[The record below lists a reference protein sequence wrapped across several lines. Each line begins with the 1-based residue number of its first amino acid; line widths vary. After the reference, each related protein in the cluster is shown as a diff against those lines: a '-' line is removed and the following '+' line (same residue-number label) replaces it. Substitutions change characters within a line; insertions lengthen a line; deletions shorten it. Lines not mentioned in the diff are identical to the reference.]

1 MVGVSRMPDGRFE
14 GQVALV
20 TGASRGI
27 GEATARRFA
36 AAGARVVL
44 AARTQSDLTRVAGDI
59 VAAGGEALVVET
71 DVTDAA
77 SVGRMFERI
86 REAYGRLDVAFNNA
100 GGGHQPKPLAE
111 LSEADFE
118 AALSGNLRSTF
129 LCLRLELAAMVT
141 GGGGAIVNM
150 SSTAGIGTAPGM
162 AGYNAAKAGVI
173 ALTRTAA
180 LEYGPAGI
188 RVNAVAPGPI
198 RTHRLEN
205 LPEDVRAR
213 IAAQIPLRRLGEPAD
228 VAGAVLWLCSAE
240 AGYVNGTTLPVEGG
254 KLIGNA

>member
-1 MVGVSRMPDGRFE
+1 MPDRRFE
-14 GQVALV
+14 GKVALV

-27 GEATARRFA
+27 GEETARRFA

-44 AARTQSDLTRVAGDI
+44 AARTSSDLSRVAGEI
-59 VAAGGEALVVET
+59 VAGGGEALAVET

-77 SVGRMFERI
+77 SVTRLFERTLA
-86 REAYGRLDVAFNNA
+86 AYGRLDVAFNDA

-111 LSEADFE
+111 LSDDDFE
-118 AALSGNLRSTF
+118 AAISGNLRSTF
-129 LCLRLELAAMVT
+129 LCLRLELAAMAR
-141 GGGGAIVNM
+141 GGGGSIVNM

-198 RTHRLEN
+198 RTHRLQA
-205 LPEDVRAR
+205 LPEDVRAG
-213 IAAQIPLRRLGEPAD
+213 IVAHIPMRRLGEPAD
-228 VAGAVLWLCSAE
+228 VADAVLWLSSAE
-240 AGYVNGTTLPVEGG
+240 AGYVNGATLPIEGG
-254 KLIGNA
+254 KLLGNA

>member
-1 MVGVSRMPDGRFE
+1 MADRRFE
-14 GQVALV
+14 GKVALV

-27 GEATARRFA
+27 GEETARRFA

-44 AARTQSDLTRVAGDI
+44 AARTESDLTRVAGDI
-59 VAAGGEALVVET
+59 VAAGGEALAVET
-71 DVTDAA
+71 DVTNAA
-77 SVGRMFERI
+77 SIGRLFERTLQ
-86 REAYGRLDVAFNNA
+86 AYGRLDVAFNNA
-100 GGGHQPKPLAE
+100 GGGHNPKPLAD
-111 LSEADFE
+111 LSEDDFE

-129 LCLRLELAAMVT
+129 LCLRLELAAMVR
-141 GGGGAIVNM
+141 GGGGSIVNM

-180 LEYGPAGI
+180 LEYGPSGI

-198 RTHRLEN
+198 RTHRLQA
-205 LPEDVRAR
+205 LPEDVRAG
-213 IAAQIPLRRLGEPAD
+213 IAAHIPLRRVGEPAD
-228 VAGAVLWLCSAE
+228 VADAVLWLSSTE
-240 AGYVNGTTLPVEGG
+240 AGYVNGATLPIEGG

>member
-1 MVGVSRMPDGRFE
+1 MPDRRFD
-14 GQVALV
+14 GKVALV

-27 GEATARRFA
+27 GEETARRFA

-44 AARTQSDLTRVAGDI
+44 AARTQNDLTRIAGDI
-59 VAAGGEALVVET
+59 VAAGGDALAVET
-71 DVTDAA
+71 DVTNA
-77 SVGRMFERI
+77 SSIGRLFEQTL
-86 REAYGRLDVAFNNA
+86 EAYGRLDVAFNNA
-100 GGGHQPKPLAE
+100 GGGHYPKPLAD

-129 LCLRLELAAMVT
+129 LCLRLELAAMLR
-141 GGGGAIVNM
+141 GGGGSIVNM

-180 LEYGPAGI
+180 LEYGPSGI

-198 RTHRLEN
+198 RTHRLQA
-205 LPEDVRAR
+205 LPEDVRTG

-228 VAGAVLWLCSAE
+228 VADAVLWLSSGE
-240 AGYVNGTTLPVEGG
+240 AGYVNGTTLPIEGG
-254 KLIGNA
+254 KLIG

>member
-1 MVGVSRMPDGRFE
+1 MPDRRFE
-14 GQVALV
+14 GTVALV

-27 GEATARRFA
+27 GEETARRFA

-44 AARTQSDLTRVAGDI
+44 AARTWNDLSRVAGEI
-59 VAAGGEALVVET
+59 VAGGGEALAVET

-77 SVGRMFERI
+77 SVKRLFERTLA
-86 REAYGRLDVAFNNA
+86 AYGRLDVAFNDA
-100 GGGHQPKPLAE
+100 GGGHQPKPLTD
-111 LSEADFE
+111 LSEDDFE
-118 AALSGNLRSTF
+118 AAISGNLRSTF
-129 LCLRLELAAMVT
+129 LCLRLELAAMVR
-141 GGGGAIVNM
+141 GGGGSIVNM

-198 RTHRLEN
+198 RTHRLQA
-205 LPEDVRAR
+205 LPEDARAG
-213 IAAQIPLRRLGEPAD
+213 IAAHVPMRRLGEPAD
-228 VAGAVLWLCSAE
+228 VADAVLWLSSPE
-240 AGYVNGTTLPVEGG
+240 AGYVNGTTLPIDGG
-254 KLIGNA
+254 KLIVNA

>member
-1 MVGVSRMPDGRFE
+1 MPDRRFA
-14 GQVALV
+14 GKVVLV

-44 AARTQSDLTRVAGDI
+44 AARTQSDLARVAGDI
-59 VAAGGEALVVET
+59 VADGGEAVAVET

-77 SVGRMFERI
+77 SVGRLFERTLHV
-86 REAYGRLDVAFNNA
+86 YGRLDAAFNNA
-100 GGGHQPKPLAE
+100 GGGHQPKPLAD
-111 LSEADFE
+111 LLEADFE

-129 LCLRLELAAMVT
+129 LCMRLELAAMVR
-141 GGGGAIVNM
+141 GGGGSIVNM

-180 LEYGPAGI
+180 LEYGPGGI

-198 RTHRLEN
+198 RTHRLQA
-205 LPEDVRAR
+205 LSDDVRAG
-213 IAAQIPLRRLGEPAD
+213 IAAHVPLRRLGEPAD
-228 VAGAVLWLCSAE
+228 VADAVLWLSSAQ
-240 AGYVNGTTLPVEGG
+240 AGYVNGTTLPIEGG

>member
-1 MVGVSRMPDGRFE
+1 MPDKRFE
-14 GQVALV
+14 GRVALV

-27 GEATARRFA
+27 GAETARRFA

-44 AARTQSDLTRVAGDI
+44 AARTESDLAGVARDI
-59 VAAGGEALVVET
+59 VAAGGKAIAVKT

-77 SVGRMFERI
+77 SVDRLFERTLD
-86 REAYGRLDVAFNNA
+86 EYGRLDVAFNNA
-100 GGGHQPKPLAE
+100 GGGHQPKALAD

-118 AALSGNLRSTF
+118 AALAGNLRSTF
-129 LCLRLELAAMVT
+129 LCLRLELAAMVR
-141 GGGGAIVNM
+141 GGRGSIVNM

-188 RVNAVAPGPI
+188 RINAVAPGPI
-198 RTHRLEN
+198 LTHRLQA
-205 LPEDVRAR
+205 LPDDVRSG
-213 IAAQIPLRRLGEPAD
+213 IAARIPLRRLGEPSD
-228 VAGAVLWLCSAE
+228 VADAVLWLASSE
-240 AGYVNGTTLPVEGG
+240 AGFVNGTTLPIEGG
-254 KLIGNA
+254 KLIGSA